1 MGAVV
6 KLKAYKAKK
15 SNSASRS
22 SGTVVAYPGINM
34 REVEKMFKYIQ
45 RRDAEKARQR

>member
-6 KLKAYKAKK
+6 KLKPVKGKGA
-15 SNSASRS
+15 SDASRG
-22 SGTVVAYPGINM
+22 SGSVVAYPGINM

-45 RRDAEKARQR
+45 RRDAEKARGR

>member
-6 KLKAYKAKK
+6 KLKAGKGKNAGG
-15 SNSASRS
+15 ASRG
-22 SGTVVAYPGINM
+22 SGSVVAYPGINM

-45 RRDAEKARQR
+45 RRDAEKARCR